1 MIFRANSEMAVASS
15 VESVDTKPNSVAN
28 SRPFCRA
35 ATTSASVLIV
45 TTASLATGRM
55 SLRFLVQKCKPFFQI
70 QGCVHSLQRQAELN
84 HRKCYFRLNPH
95 DYGFCPTQPGHMSQV
110 AQGARGKRVHHVEH
124 RDIHDDSPS
133 TELADLLSQRVSQ
146 MHQIEVAEGGLD
158 GGNEI

>member
-1 MIFRANSEMAVASS
+1 MIVRANSEIAVARR
-15 VESVDTKPNSVAN
+15 VESVETKPSSVAN

-35 ATTSASVLIV
+35 ATTSISALIGI
-45 TTASLATGRM
+45 TASLATGRV
-55 SLRFLVQKCKPFFQI
+55 SLRFLVQKREPFFQI
-70 QGCVHSLQRQAELN
+70 QGCVHSLQRQSELN
-84 HRKCYFRLNPH
+84 HRKCNFRLDPH

-146 MHQIEVAEGGLD
+146 MHQIEVAEGRL
-158 GGNEI
+158 